1 MLRVVETFA
10 SIQGESTRAG
20 EVCFFI
26 RLAGCN
32 LACSYCDTRYANEA
46 GAGRDVSVDALVEAA
61 RDARIPLVEVTGGE
75 PLLQP
80 ETPELCRRLLAEG
93 FTVLVETNGSLPI
106 DRLPEGTRAIMD
118 IKMPGSTMHGHFLEA
133 NLDLLRPGDEVKFVL
148 SGRGDYEYAL
158 RMIREYRIESRTK
171 GVTLLFGAVAG
182 MLSPARLAEWLVAD
196 RVPARFQIQLHKLL
210 WGDRRG
216 V

>member
-1 MLRVVETFA
+1 MLRVVETFV

-20 EVCFFI
+20 ELCFFI

-32 LACSYCDTRYANEA
+32 LGCAYCDTRYANET
-46 GAGRDVSVDALVEAA
+46 GAGRDCAVDELLAA
-61 RDARIPLVEVTGGE
+61 AKQARVPLVEVTGGE

-80 ETPELCRRLLAEG
+80 ETPELCRKLRDAG

-106 DRLPEGTRAIMD
+106 DRLPEGVHAIVD
-118 IKMPGSTMHGHFLEA
+118 VKTPGSAMAEGFLDA
-133 NLDLLRPGDEVKFVL
+133 NFDALRPGDEVKFVL
-148 SGRGDYEYAL
+148 TGRADYDFA
-158 RMIREYRIESRTK
+158 RRTIREHRLDAK
-171 GVTLLFGAVAG
+171 PGVTLLFGAVAG
-182 MLSPARLAEWLVAD
+182 SLPPAELAEWMVAD
-196 RVPARFQIQLHKLL
+196 RLPVRFQLQLHKVL